1 MRIVFLVPIMLISI
15 VSNVSIADHGGG
27 TVSIDE
33 RMMEENQT
41 STNEID
47 IELAVIVTNNDPEDA
62 WAIKFRGLLKDPVTG
77 EYQRDE
83 SGNGIIITTR
93 MTNTGGS
100 SLYNLYPNETKQLN
114 LSMETRNIPVGNWS
128 VDIGVEIYELDTYTD
143 VTTSA
148 VFQIVNPPPEEIQET
163 EEAEDSF
170 ELGQES
176 TENTPGFG
184 FVGAGFAMAFA
195 SAIKTKRARFT

>member
-77 EYQRDE
+77 E
-83 SGNGIIITTR
+83 
-93 MTNTGGS
+93 
-100 SLYNLYPNETKQLN
+100 
-114 LSMETRNIPVGNWS
+114 
-128 VDIGVEIYELDTYTD
+128 
-143 VTTSA
+143 
-148 VFQIVNPPPEEIQET
+148 
-163 EEAEDSF
+163 
-170 ELGQES
+170 
-176 TENTPGFG
+176 
-184 FVGAGFAMAFA
+184 
-195 SAIKTKRARFT
+195 